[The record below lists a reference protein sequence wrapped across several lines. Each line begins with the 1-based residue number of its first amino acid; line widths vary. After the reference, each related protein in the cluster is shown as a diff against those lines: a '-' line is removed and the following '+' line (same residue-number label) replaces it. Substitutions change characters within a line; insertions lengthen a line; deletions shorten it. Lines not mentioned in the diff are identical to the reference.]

1 MEEEIKY
8 TSLDPAF
15 MTAHQ
20 TRINTFIE
28 HHDDEVDKERYK
40 RKIRIKAMKRPHL
53 SKDVLHQMYGTNR
66 FKDMTTS
73 EKTESPPR
81 FRRHLG
87 PVTGFGDGN
96 GSFWDRWLVKEPPPK
111 SSFANGNAYPLRGY
125 KRLHPDRYQVS
136 EKPRHDPNGQHI
148 VHDLAELVQMFPD
161 NPFVSYQR
169 EKELKATM
177 AAKWNKMKDKRAM
190 HHAGARGEA
199 RAKSKLTPTSL
210 LKHTS
215 TPKSNGNGLK
225 TKAASDALAKFE
237 ERVRKST
244 RTLASSCVLVD
255 PMLPPME

>member
-15 MTAHQ
+15 VSAHQ
-20 TRINTFIE
+20 SRISAFIE

-40 RKIRIKAMKRPHL
+40 RKLRIKSMKRPHL
-53 SKDVLHQMYGTNR
+53 SNDVLHQMYGANR
-66 FKDMTTS
+66 YKEMGAS
-73 EKTESPPR
+73 EKTENPPPL
-81 FRRHLG
+81 RRHLG

-111 SSFANGNAYPLRGY
+111 SSFAKGDAYPLRGY
-125 KRLHPDRYQVS
+125 KRLHPDRYQVY

-148 VHDLAELVQMFPD
+148 VHDLAELVKMFPD
-161 NPFVSYQR
+161 NPFVSHQR
-169 EKELKATM
+169 EKELAAEM
-177 AAKWNKMKDKRAM
+177 AAKWTKFRDKRAM
-190 HHAGARGEA
+190 DHAGDRGVA

-210 LKHTS
+210 LNTKFK
-215 TPKSNGNGLK
+215 PKSDGSGLK
-225 TKAASDALAKFE
+225 TKAACDALAKFE

-255 PMLPPME
+255 PLLPPME